1 MIDRKAIREAYA
13 ENEAAMKR
21 VVPFM
26 GEEDVRLCVEMA
38 AEQCG
43 VTYEE
48 ARSVM
53 IDEWAMVGSG

>member
-1 MIDRKAIREAYA
+1 MLDRKAIREAYA

-21 VVPFM
+21 TVPVL
-26 GEEDVRLCVEMA
+26 GEEDYRLCVEMA
-38 AEQCG
+38 AEQCE

-48 ARSVM
+48 ARAVM